1 MGTCANFLRELGNK
15 VDSGEQFGIPF
26 RGAVKKHVG
35 NKGYFGNFP
44 KEHKSTDS
52 PWGVSRVLCLHD
64 QFNCLVFLCT
74 VNDRIT
80 ALYLQRRSPSSL
92 RG

>member
-1 MGTCANFLRELGNK
+1 M
-15 VDSGEQFGIPF
+15 DSGEQFGIPF
-26 RGAVKKHVG
+26 RGSGEQSKNMFG

-52 PWGVSRVLCLHD
+52 PWGVSRVLCLRD

-74 VNDRIT
+74 VNDRLT
-80 ALYLQRRSPSSL
+80 ALYLQRRSPSCL